1 MSSTTI
7 LAPPITAASSTSSSS
22 KINRLST
29 SSAGSHASSSSNWT
43 PSHDSIY
50 SVSSDEWSTSLVTPR
65 GEKNFDVEILNDV
78 EEDNDDKVDYIDLTG
93 KESWW
98 NATPKR
104 LSRQEKEKSVE
115 DNRWLDDSPTLPSTC
130 ILPEI
135 ETIPPISLDPPISA
149 RKLGKLPTTLRPEI
163 SVASQSQTETNIFDV
178 FSLGNGVQRQNDQH
192 HQDMFASVPI
202 RRPFTKRRPPIPFFS
217 PNTSASSSS
226 SPISQARPPPSRPP
240 VPLRASSLKSLFD
253 QATSDNQ
260 IARSSS
266 PIPSHRPKPIRT
278 FSHPPSASLKK
289 HRRISPVLLQP
300 ISETPKDLDIP
311 PEGSWALRRP
321 NRSKPIHKSKSQPN
335 LRVHPKTS
343 EDMTIK
349 FRLKRSNSSNGTSVD
364 GGCGNGS
371 DFMPLDIF
379 PSSSRASGSMDVDRD
394 RDREGRASFSDMARS
409 FVSRPS
415 SIPVPESPSRMSLDG
430 RQSLNLGIN
439 TLKKSPK
446 SNNFFSIKKNSGQMH
461 SQRRPSLLGLPE
473 WSPRPNSRSNSDSYV
488 PQISHS
494 KTFEALTLR
503 TESDSGSPL
512 RLSIDVR
519 RRSGE
524 NLFKLH
530 MNKPHINT
538 SRHSIA
544 SSISSKINNHLEEE
558 DLLAVLEAEQWNW
571 PSPPFRVIKGHD
583 TPTPGLS
590 TSGTLESMI
599 STSPQTP
606 SESEFVLH
614 GEIEYLA
621 KSSREKDKDKMFR
634 PLSLGG
640 SVESLDITL

>member
-29 SSAGSHASSSSNWT
+29 SSAGSHASFSSNWT
-43 PSHDSIY
+43 PSRDSIY
-50 SVSSDEWSTSLVTPR
+50 SVSSDGWSTSLVTPR

-78 EEDNDDKVDYIDLTG
+78 EEDNDDKVEYIDLAG

-98 NATPKR
+98 NAIPKR

-115 DNRWLDDSPTLPSTC
+115 DDKWSDDSPTLPSTC

-135 ETIPPISLDPPISA
+135 ERTPPISLDQPISA
-149 RKLGKLPTTLRPEI
+149 RKLGELPTTLRPEI
-163 SVASQSQTETNIFDV
+163 SVASQSEPKTNIFDV
-178 FSLGNGVQRQNDQH
+178 FSLGNGVQHQNDQH
-192 HQDMFASVPI
+192 HRDMFASVPI
-202 RRPFTKRRPPIPFFS
+202 RRPFTKRRPPIPSFS
-217 PNTSASSSS
+217 TNTSASSSS
-226 SPISQARPPPSRPP
+226 LPFIQTRPPPTRPP

-253 QATSDNQ
+253 QTTANKQ

-266 PIPSHRPKPIRT
+266 PTPSHRPKPIRT
-278 FSHPPSASLKK
+278 FSHPPSTSLKK

-321 NRSKPIHKSKSQPN
+321 NRSKPIHKSRSQPN
-335 LRVHPKTS
+335 LRIHHNTS

-349 FRLKRSNSSNGTSVD
+349 FRLKRSNSANGTSVD
-364 GGCGNGS
+364 GGCGSGS

-379 PSSSRASGSMDVDRD
+379 PSSSRGSGSMDVDRD
-394 RDREGRASFSDMARS
+394 KDREGRASFSDMARS

-430 RQSLNLGIN
+430 RQSLNLGIGM
-439 TLKKSPK
+439 LKKSPK
-446 SNNFFSIKKNSGQMH
+446 SNNFFSMRKNSGQMH

-473 WSPRPNSRSNSDSYV
+473 WSSRPNSRSINESYV
-488 PQISHS
+488 PQISYS

-503 TESDSGSPL
+503 TESDSKSPL

-524 NLFKLH
+524 DFFKLH
-530 MNKPHINT
+530 MYKSHMNT

-544 SSISSKINNHLEEE
+544 SSISSNTNHHLEE
-558 DLLAVLEAEQWNW
+558 DLLAVIEAEQWNW
-571 PSPPFRVIKGHD
+571 PSPPFRVTKGDD

-621 KSSREKDKDKMFR
+621 KSSREKDKDKRFR
-634 PLSLGG
+634 PLSLEG

>member
-22 KINRLST
+22 RINRLST
-29 SSAGSHASSSSNWT
+29 SSTGSHASSSSNWT
-43 PSHDSIY
+43 PSCESIY
-50 SVSSDEWSTSLVTPR
+50 SVSSDGWSTSLVTPR
-65 GEKNFDVEILNDV
+65 GEKNFDVEILDDV
-78 EEDNDDKVDYIDLTG
+78 EEDNDDKVEYIDLAG

-115 DNRWLDDSPTLPSTC
+115 DNKWLDDSPTLPSTC

-135 ETIPPISLDPPISA
+135 ETIPPISLDQPISA

-163 SVASQSQTETNIFDV
+163 SVASQSEPETNIFDV

-192 HQDMFASVPI
+192 QWDMFASVPI
-202 RRPFTKRRPPIPFFS
+202 RRPFTKRRPVIPSFS
-217 PNTSASSSS
+217 TNTSASSSS
-226 SPISQARPPPSRPP
+226 LPLIQARPPPSRPP

-253 QATSDNQ
+253 QATADNH
-260 IARSSS
+260 ITRSSS
-266 PIPSHRPKPIRT
+266 PTPSHRPKPIRT

-321 NRSKPIHKSKSQPN
+321 KRSKPIHKSKSQPN
-335 LRVHPKTS
+335 LRIHSKTS

-349 FRLKRSNSSNGTSVD
+349 FRLKRSSSSNGTSLD

-379 PSSSRASGSMDVDRD
+379 PSSSRGSGSMDVDRDRD

-430 RQSLNLGIN
+430 RQSLNLGIS

-446 SNNFFSIKKNSGQMH
+446 SNNFFSIKKNSGPMH

-473 WSPRPNSRSNSDSYV
+473 WSPRPNSRSISDSHV

-512 RLSIDVR
+512 RLSTDI

-524 NLFKLH
+524 DLFQLH
-530 MNKPHINT
+530 MNKSHMNT

-544 SSISSKINNHLEEE
+544 SSISSKTNNHLEE

-571 PSPPFRVIKGHD
+571 PSPPFRVTKGDD

-634 PLSLGG
+634 PLSLEG